1 MINMAKNCE
10 FCSFL
15 EVHDLKQI
23 LNGMKH
29 YGYWLLVL
37 MSWELSIHWTA
48 YTGIVR
54 FFPGV
59 LLTACFAALLTLLI
73 ELPGWAG
80 RICSWILPPVIALIY
95 GVQLIYYDIFGG
107 LLSLAFVS
115 AGGDAVTTFYTV
127 ILGAIWRRLPQVLL
141 LILPIAGY
149 HVLRHFRLLGEIR
162 FAWHRI
168 GALVIAAALL
178 CGAGVMVLPAYGAGA
193 NQPAALFRNANATID
208 QWAEYFGIL
217 TSEILDLSRQG
228 ETAAPVVSV
237 VPPIQV
243 ELPPEQDDR
252 KWNRLEEL
260 DFDALDAKTDDEALK
275 TLNAYFRAL
284 PATEQHAYTGL
295 FKGYNLIVVC
305 AEAFSNYVIDPEL
318 TPTLYRMSREGIVFE
333 NFYNSFPNLTTN
345 GEYSLCMGLMPDL
358 SRMSFA
364 VSIENDLPYA
374 LGNICTENGMKS
386 YAYHNNVGTF
396 YNRVNTHTN
405 MGYEFKAVDFGLDMV
420 AGSPSS
426 DLEMMRKTVADYIT
440 QEPFHAYYM
449 TYSGH
454 SDYDFETNEM
464 SIKNQSAVEHLQA
477 SEQVRAYIACQLEL
491 EEAMA
496 YLLRRLE
503 QEGIADRTVVV
514 LTGDHLPYGLT
525 EDAYAELAG
534 EEAVQEPFWQYKN
547 SFLCW
552 TGGLEETIVVDDY
565 CCTMD
570 ILPTLLNLF
579 GLPYDSRL
587 LTGRDVLADTTH
599 MALLKDG
606 SFLTDTMIYDAPSG
620 EITWAGDED
629 PALAE
634 SLQQYAANQFAISSA
649 ILGTDYYRFAL
660 NGLELKQEDP
670 EVKPELGQ
678 KPEEKPEQDLAEEP
692 EPEEPQ
698 AGYSSYADIAG
709 TWYEEAVELLTRY
722 GALSGDATGAFN
734 GNQPAS
740 RADVVAML
748 TRSLGLQGSHGSHVF
763 EDVAEDAW
771 YHDVI
776 SAAADAG
783 WIVKIKTFRPQ
794 ENVTVGDTMMFLFNA
809 GAGKGLIQMLETV
822 EKKQQQEG
830 YLGKSGTLSRGAAA
844 WMVAWMLKPEALPEL
859 ELKPEEPPKP
869 VWIPIPEPEPEP
881 DIPLIIPDD
890 PLAQPAEPEPE
901 T

>member
-1 MINMAKNCE
+1 M
-10 FCSFL
+10 
-15 EVHDLKQI
+15 KQT
-23 LNGMKH
+23 LNQLKH
-29 YGYWLLVL
+29 YAYWLLVL
-37 MSWELSIHWTA
+37 LSWELSIHWTA

-54 FFPGV
+54 FFPGL
-59 LLTACFAALLTLLI
+59 LLTACFAALLTLLL

-127 ILGAIWRRLPQVLL
+127 IFGAIWRRLPQVLL

-149 HVLRHFRLLGEIR
+149 HVLRHFRLLGADR
-162 FAWHRI
+162 FSWQRLGSLFA
-168 GALVIAAALL
+168 AAALL
-178 CGAGVMVLPAYGAGA
+178 CGAGVMLLPVYGAGA
-193 NQPAALFRNANATID
+193 NQPAALFRNSNATID

-228 ETAAPVVSV
+228 ETAAPVLSV

-243 ELPPEQDDR
+243 ETPEEQDHR
-252 KWNRLEEL
+252 KWNRLDEL
-260 DFDALDAKTDDEALK
+260 DFDALDAKTEDEAL
-275 TLNAYFRAL
+275 RAL
-284 PATEQHAYTGL
+284 NDYFPTVPATEQHKYTGL
-295 FKGYNLIVVC
+295 FEGYNLIVIC

-364 VSIENDLPYA
+364 VSIENDVPYA
-374 LGNICTENGMKS
+374 LGNICNENGMTAL
-386 YAYHNNVGTF
+386 AYHNNVGTF
-396 YNRVNTHTN
+396 YNRINTHTN

-426 DLEMMRKTVADYIT
+426 DLEMMRKTVSDYIT

-464 SIKNQSAVEHLQA
+464 SIKNQSAVEHLNV
-477 SEQVRAYIACQLEL
+477 SEPVKAYIACQLEL

-503 QEGIADRTVVV
+503 HEGVADRTVVV
-514 LTGDHLPYGLT
+514 LTGDHLPYGLP
-525 EDAYAELAG
+525 EVAYAELAG
-534 EEAVQEPFWQYKN
+534 EEAVKQPFWQYKN

-552 TGGLEETIVVDDY
+552 TGGLEEPIVVDNY

-579 GLPYDSRL
+579 GFTYDSRL

-606 SFLTDTMIYDAPSG
+606 SFLTDTMIYDAPTG
-620 EITWAGDED
+620 EITWTGEED

-634 SLQQYAANQFAISSA
+634 SLQQYAANQFAVSSA
-649 ILGTDYYRFAL
+649 ILATDYYDFAL
-660 NGLELKQEDP
+660 SGLELNQSEP
-670 EVKPELGQ
+670 ETEPGTEQ
-678 KPEEKPEQDLAEEP
+678 KTETEPPEEEEP
-692 EPEEPQ
+692 KKPY
-698 AGYSSYADIAG
+698 ASYADIAG
-709 TWYEEAVELLTRY
+709 TWYEEAVELLTKY
-722 GALSGDATGAFN
+722 GALSGNSAGAFN
-734 GNQPAS
+734 GNQAAS
-740 RADVVAML
+740 RADMVAML
-748 TRSLGLQGSHGSHVF
+748 TRSLGLQGSHSSHVF
-763 EDVAEDAW
+763 EDVAENAW
-771 YHDVI
+771 YRDVI
-776 SAAADAG
+776 GAAADAG
-783 WIVKIKTFRPQ
+783 WIAKTKTFRPQ
-794 ENVTVGDTMMFLFNA
+794 EDITAGDAMIFLANA
-809 GAGKGLIQMLETV
+809 GAGKGLIDALETV
-822 EKKQQQEG
+822 QKKQQQEG
-830 YLGKSGTLSRGAAA
+830 YLGKKGTLSRGAAA
-844 WMVAWMLKPEALPEL
+844 WMVAWMLEPEALPEL

-869 VWIPIPEPEPEP
+869 VWIPVPEPEPEP
-881 DIPLIIPDD
+881 EPEGPLIIPED
-890 PLAQPAEPEPE
+890 PLAQPIEPE